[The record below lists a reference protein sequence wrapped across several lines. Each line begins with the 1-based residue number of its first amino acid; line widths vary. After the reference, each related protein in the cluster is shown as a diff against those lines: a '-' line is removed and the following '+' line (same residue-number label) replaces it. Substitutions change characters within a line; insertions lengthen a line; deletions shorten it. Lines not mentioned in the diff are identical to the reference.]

1 MTKKQIRLNENELKS
16 LIRESV
22 INFLN
27 ENMDKLSDRENDI
40 MRGYWSSVDDM
51 RMPKQKYPFDEKP
64 KKSKWELGSVNEM
77 DELTPGF
84 AIHAAH
90 AAAEDKKKHPGRG
103 KNSSDPAIRAK
114 RDAQI
119 KKFGDYAADAIN
131 NDMNDPD
138 SMVIGDRGAR
148 RMMVANGPHSAY
160 LTNDLEDIDSAKVYD
175 DNFQD
180 GGEPMAIADLKEINP
195 EFYAK
200 IHKNFATFKG
210 HHDKAKELD
219 DEYLEETV
227 KNVVKKVLN
236 EIGDTPRGLYALS
249 AVQGRAMKRM
259 HNAMANGDKTEYE
272 KQRNTFDNS
281 DDAVAASR
289 RNLYNNPSTYDKDVT
304 DAENKGFQYGCRK
317 ANGQSINEIGDT
329 ERGQYMIGRAAG
341 RRIANGAKLSRNADN
356 NGTNPF
362 YAKASVA
369 MRQKGSDENLKGN
382 EIYAYGSRQANNS
395 KDLDDFSKKSNAL
408 NKGFNDELKKYK

>member
-1 MTKKQIRLNENELKS
+1 MAKKQIRLNESELKN

-90 AAAEDKKKHPGRG
+90 AAAEDKKTHPGRG
-103 KNSSDPAIRAK
+103 KNSSDPALRAK

-119 KKFGDYAADAIN
+119 KKFGDYAADA
-131 NDMNDPD
+131 MNSEMDDPD
-138 SMVIGDRGAR
+138 FMVIGDRGAR
-148 RMMVANGPHSAY
+148 RMMYANGDNSAY
-160 LTNDLEDIDSAKVYD
+160 LTNDLD
-175 DNFQD
+175 DVNAARLYND
-180 GGEPMAIADLKEINP
+180 NYVEGDEPMTIGDLPDDERSRVEDMFDK
-195 EFYAK
+195 
-200 IHKNFATFKG
+200 FKA
-210 HHDKAKELD
+210 HHAHAKELD

-259 HNAMANGDKTEYE
+259 HNAMANGDRTEYE

-281 DDAVAASR
+281 DDAVTASR

-317 ANGQSINEIGDT
+317 VNGQSIKESNFGIDPAAKMLYVSAEKDGGVIAFDPKTRRKAFIPREEILSNNP
-329 ERGQYMIGRAAG
+329 EEIIRVSAG
-341 RRIANGAKLSRNADN
+341 TFAKYF
-356 NGTNPF
+356 G
-362 YAKASVA
+362 
-369 MRQKGSDENLKGN
+369 
-382 EIYAYGSRQANNS
+382 
-395 KDLDDFSKKSNAL
+395 
-408 NKGFNDELKKYK
+408 

>member
-103 KNSSDPAIRAK
+103 KNSSDPALRAK

-119 KKFGDYAADAIN
+119 KKFGDYAADA
-131 NDMNDPD
+131 MNSEMDDPD
-138 SMVIGDRGAR
+138 FMVIGDRGAR
-148 RMMVANGPHSAY
+148 RMMYANGDNSAY
-160 LTNDLEDIDSAKVYD
+160 LTNDIEDLDATRLYNDNYQEGDEPLTIGSLPD
-175 DNFQD
+175 DERARVHDRFD
-180 GGEPMAIADLKEINP
+180 K
-195 EFYAK
+195 FK
-200 IHKNFATFKG
+200 THHKNAQ
-210 HHDKAKELD
+210 ELD
-219 DEYLEETV
+219 DKYLEETV
-227 KNVVKKVLN
+227 KKAVSKVL
-236 EIGDTPRGLYALS
+236 
-249 AVQGRAMKRM
+249 
-259 HNAMANGDKTEYE
+259 
-272 KQRNTFDNS
+272 
-281 DDAVAASR
+281 
-289 RNLYNNPSTYDKDVT
+289 
-304 DAENKGFQYGCRK
+304 
-317 ANGQSINEIGDT
+317 NEIGDT

-341 RRIANGAKLSRNADN
+341 RRIANGANLSRNADN

-382 EIYAYGSRQANNS
+382 EIYAYGNRQANNS

>member
-1 MTKKQIRLNENELKS
+1 MAKKQIRLNENELKS
-16 LIRESV
+16 LIKESV

-27 ENMDKLSDRENDI
+27 ENMDKLSDREKDI
-40 MRGYWSSVDDM
+40 MRGYWSNVEDM

-64 KKSKWELGSVNEM
+64 KKSKWELDSVNEM

-103 KNSSDPAIRAK
+103 KNSSDPALRAK

-131 NDMNDPD
+131 SDMNDPD

-219 DEYLEETV
+219 DKYLEEMISKITRKV
-227 KNVVKKVLN
+227 IKESNFGIDPAAKMLYVSAEKDGGVVAFDPRTKRKAFIPRE
-236 EIGDTPRGLYALS
+236 EILS
-249 AVQGRAMKRM
+249 
-259 HNAMANGDKTEYE
+259 
-272 KQRNTFDNS
+272 
-281 DDAVAASR
+281 
-289 RNLYNNPSTYDKDVT
+289 NNPEDIIRVS
-304 DAENKGFQYGCRK
+304 AETF
-317 ANGQSINEIGDT
+317 
-329 ERGQYMIGRAAG
+329 
-341 RRIANGAKLSRNADN
+341 AKYF
-356 NGTNPF
+356 G
-362 YAKASVA
+362 
-369 MRQKGSDENLKGN
+369 
-382 EIYAYGSRQANNS
+382 
-395 KDLDDFSKKSNAL
+395 
-408 NKGFNDELKKYK
+408 